1 MQNNED
7 FLYFVGLS
15 SGVNL
20 HYTASF
26 LKSNLIIYKIFFLL
40 FSSNLLTV
48 DATFLSVRFTFFI
61 RSINN

>member
-1 MQNNED
+1 MQNIED

-15 SGVNL
+15 SGVSL

-48 DATFLSVRFTFFI
+48 DATVLSVRFTFFY
-61 RSINN
+61 SVYK